1 MRLPA
6 IRRAQRGA
14 AMPETALMLTVLLG
28 VLVGAFRIALLGYEQ
43 VSADGAAFYHAHQSA
58 LKQSDPTAAANL
70 DPDAATHTAFPR
82 SMNATITPQ
91 TVDAPND
98 QIQQTQYGFDQDTN
112 RHGGVSMVVPMRAI
126 TTVVRSGLD
135 ALTPLSGGSA
145 LSVTG
150 VGVEPAFAETGV
162 HGNIL
167 GDDFGTAAAFQ
178 GRNDYFTQG
187 ENTPPYFGGFH
198 YMRHCDVSDDP
209 ASHWDWCPIGTSYL
223 ALGLAEYLDQ
233 DNWTRSP
240 NGVAPLDQAVFWETL
255 YHQQVYA
262 NLTSSAS
269 DALPADIS
277 TAAGL
282 AQAQRVLNHD
292 TGASAVVYKWDS
304 SQQGGFPQVGYQPGS
319 YPLTPGAG
327 YP

>member
-1 MRLPA
+1 MKRPFA
-6 IRRAQRGA
+6 RGA

-58 LKQSDPTAAANL
+58 LKQTDPSVATSL

-82 SMNATITPQ
+82 SALATITPQ

-98 QIQQTQYGFDQDTN
+98 QLQQTAYGFSQDTN
-112 RHGGVSMVVPMRAI
+112 RHGGVSMILPMRAI
-126 TTVVRSGLD
+126 STVVRSGLD

-150 VGVEPAFAETGV
+150 VGVEPAFAESGV
-162 HGNIL
+162 HADVSGY
-167 GDDFGTAAAFQ
+167 DFGTAAAFG
-178 GRNDYFTQG
+178 GRVDYFTQG
-187 ENTPPYFGGFH
+187 ENTPPYFAGFH
-198 YMRHCDVSDDP
+198 YLRYCPVSDSTDLTK
-209 ASHWDWCPIGTSYL
+209 HWNWCPTTTSYL

-233 DNWTRSP
+233 DNWVRSP
-240 NGVAPLDQAVFWETL
+240 NGVAPLSQAVFWETL
-255 YHQQVYA
+255 FHQQVYA
-262 NLTSSAS
+262 NLTSSAT
-269 DALPADIS
+269 DALPPDIS
-277 TAAGL
+277 TAANL
-282 AQAQRVLNHD
+282 AQAQRLLNHD
-292 TGASAVVYKWDS
+292 TSVVYKWDS
-304 SQQGGFPQVGYQPGS
+304 DQQGGFPQVGYQPGA